1 VRCSLDLPRAC
12 PPPPLDLRL
21 ACRRRPG
28 WFIGRAEGGAGAAL
42 ALVRATA
49 ARLNVSIVPPA
60 AEYPPASFWA
70 QGPQGRDVL
79 LWPLN
84 EMVDET
90 YTVYWRLCAAAG
102 GCAPRAGAGR
112 GAWRTQ
118 RGFLIKG
125 QELGSEEVTV
135 AAARALCLAD
145 ARCTSFCYNCG
156 ARDCAGAEDE
166 TVTVYFKT
174 FAEPKE
180 NIQRHPTDH
189 WHSHYLEVEEPKDCE
204 GGKGGGEELHL
215 SNYRQGNPFEQS

>member
-1 VRCSLDLPRAC
+1 M
-12 PPPPLDLRL
+12 

-90 YTVYWRLCAAAG
+90 YTVYWRLCAAA
-102 GCAPRAGAGR
+102 
-112 GAWRTQ
+112 
-118 RGFLIKG
+118 
-125 QELGSEEVTV
+125 TV
-135 AAARALCLAD
+135 SCSP
-145 ARCTSFCYNCG
+145 CS
-156 ARDCAGAEDE
+156 
-166 TVTVYFKT
+166 
-174 FAEPKE
+174 
-180 NIQRHPTDH
+180 
-189 WHSHYLEVEEPKDCE
+189 
-204 GGKGGGEELHL
+204 
-215 SNYRQGNPFEQS
+215 